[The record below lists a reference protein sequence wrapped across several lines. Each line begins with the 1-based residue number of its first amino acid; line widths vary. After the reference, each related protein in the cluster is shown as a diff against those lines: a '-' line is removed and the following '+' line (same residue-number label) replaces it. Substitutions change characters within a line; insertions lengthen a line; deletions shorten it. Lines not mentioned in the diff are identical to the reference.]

1 MSQLDKA
8 IYAEL
13 VEQSIAGGRIYPR
26 NVPQDVALP
35 AVAFRQI
42 SGKPLIGHNGAQGY
56 YESDRYQFS
65 AVGATHDAA
74 RDLAADLE
82 RLFSGKSGEL
92 GSATVYVIL
101 GSAEVVNLMDVDI
114 PIQPAAYETLVD
126 VIFEWR

>member
-1 MSQLDKA
+1 MSNLDKA

-13 VEQSIAGGRIYPR
+13 VEQSIAGGRVYPR
-26 NVPQDVALP
+26 NVPQDVSLP

-42 SGKPLIGHNGAQGY
+42 SGQPLIAHDGHHGY

-74 RDLAADLE
+74 RDLAAQLTT
-82 RLFSGKSGEL
+82 LFSGRSGEL
-92 GSATVYVIL
+92 GSDSVHVVL
-101 GSAEVVNLMDVDI
+101 GSASLVNVMDVDI